1 MKNYNKFVFSAAL
14 AATLVIAAA
23 PVRAQLDTASPII
36 VRQTPPK
43 RMWLNAEVVRADRNS
58 IVVREQ
64 SNSRAIHTFSYA
76 PELRTSME
84 QIEDQGAGFQSG
96 DAVKI
101 LYLEGET
108 VALKIRGKPSKPS

>member
-1 MKNYNKFVFSAAL
+1 MKSYNNCVFSAAL
-14 AATLVIAAA
+14 AAMLVIAAA
-23 PVRAQLDTASPII
+23 PVRAQLNTRSPII
-36 VRQTPPK
+36 VSQTPPK
-43 RMWLNAEVVRADRNS
+43 RVWLKAEVVRADRNS

-64 SNSRAIHTFSYA
+64 SNPRAIHTFSYA
-76 PELRTSME
+76 PEVRTSMG
-84 QIEDQGAGFQSG
+84 QIEDQGAGFHSG

>member
-1 MKNYNKFVFSAAL
+1 MKSYNNFVFSAAL

-23 PVRAQLDTASPII
+23 PARAQLNTAAPII

-43 RMWLNAEVVRADRNS
+43 RMWLNAEVIRADRNS

-64 SNSRAIHTFSYA
+64 SNPRAIHTFSYA
-76 PELRTSME
+76 PEVRTSMG
-84 QIEDQGAGFQSG
+84 QLEDQGVGFRSG

-101 LYLEGET
+101 LFREGET
-108 VALKIRGKPSKPS
+108 VALKIRGKLSKPI